1 MKQKQIFFALP
12 LGLLLA
18 LMLGGCVIPSPA
30 GATTP
35 TTATPVAEEE
45 ATVAP
50 TEVAPAVAETSVA
63 TATVST
69 RSLRVRAEPNETAE
83 VVAGINEGEIYN
95 VIGLSSDGLWVQLEI
110 PAAVNGN
117 GWVSANLVTLQ
128 GAITDAVITEV
139 PTSTTVTTDTTP
151 VATPVVT
158 TTTDSAPVT
167 ETVTATDAV
176 TATDVITTPES
187 APVTTDITTTATVTA
202 TTDVTATGTTTATAP
217 APGYALVSTDGIRL
231 RVRSEPNVDAEIVG
245 YVYDGES
252 YRVLDSSA
260 DDLWFLLAGAEQ
272 TPTDNPNGGWVS
284 AEFLLIG
291 Q

>member
-50 TEVAPAVAETSVA
+50 MEEAPAVAETSVA

-139 PTSTTVTTDTTP
+139 PTSTTVATDTAP
-151 VATPVVT
+151 VATDVVT
-158 TTTDSAPVT
+158 TTTDTAPVT
-167 ETVTATDAV
+167 ETVTT
-176 TATDVITTPES
+176 TDVMTTPES
-187 APVTTDITTTATVTA
+187 APVTTDITTTATATA

-260 DDLWFLLAGAEQ
+260 DGLWVLLAGAEQ

>member
-12 LGLLLA
+12 VGLLLA

-30 GATTP
+30 GASMQ

-45 ATVAP
+45 AAVAP
-50 TEVAPAVAETSVA
+50 TEVTPEVAATEVA
-63 TATVST
+63 TATVSA
-69 RSLRVRAEPNETAE
+69 RSLRVRAEPSESAE
-83 VVAGINEGEIYN
+83 VVAGINQGETYN

-110 PAAVNGN
+110 PTAPSGN
-117 GWVSANLVTLQ
+117 GWVSANFVTVQ
-128 GAITDAVITEV
+128 GSITDTVIAEV
-139 PTSTTVTTDTTP
+139 PASTTVTTDTTA
-151 VATPVVT
+151 VATEPIT
-158 TTTDSAPVT
+158 PTADALP
-167 ETVTATDAV
+167 ATDTV
-176 TATDVITTPES
+176 
-187 APVTTDITTTATVTA
+187 TTTATVT
-202 TTDVTATGTTTATAP
+202 TTDSVPVPTEITTTAPITTSADVTATGTTTATTP

-231 RVRSEPNVDAEIVG
+231 RVRSEPNADAEIVG

-260 DDLWFLLAGAEQ
+260 DGLWVLLAGAEQ

>member
-83 VVAGINEGEIYN
+83 VVAGINEGRC
-95 VIGLSSDGLWVQLEI
+95 V
-110 PAAVNGN
+110 
-117 GWVSANLVTLQ
+117 
-128 GAITDAVITEV
+128 
-139 PTSTTVTTDTTP
+139 
-151 VATPVVT
+151 
-158 TTTDSAPVT
+158 
-167 ETVTATDAV
+167 
-176 TATDVITTPES
+176 
-187 APVTTDITTTATVTA
+187 
-202 TTDVTATGTTTATAP
+202 
-217 APGYALVSTDGIRL
+217 
-231 RVRSEPNVDAEIVG
+231 
-245 YVYDGES
+245 
-252 YRVLDSSA
+252 
-260 DDLWFLLAGAEQ
+260 
-272 TPTDNPNGGWVS
+272 
-284 AEFLLIG
+284 
-291 Q
+291 

>member
-35 TTATPVAEEE
+35 TTTTPVAEE
-45 ATVAP
+45 ATTITPTAVAP
-50 TEVAPAVAETSVA
+50 EVAANSVA
-63 TATVST
+63 TATVSA
-69 RSLRVRAEPNETAE
+69 RSLRVRAEPSESAE
-83 VVAGINEGEIYN
+83 VVAGINQGETYN

-110 PAAVNGN
+110 PTAPSGN
-117 GWVSANLVTLQ
+117 GWVSANFVTVQ
-128 GAITDAVITEV
+128 GAITDAVIAEV
-139 PTSTTVTTDTTP
+139 PASTTVTTDTT
-151 VATPVVT
+151 AVVT
-158 TTTDSAPVT
+158 DPVTVTADAVPTTDTITATITTTDSAP
-167 ETVTATDAV
+167 A
-176 TATDVITTPES
+176 
-187 APVTTDITTTATVTA
+187 TTDITTTATVTA
-202 TTDVTATGTTTATAP
+202 STDVTATDTTTATAP

-231 RVRSEPNVDAEIVG
+231 RVRSEPSAEAEIVG
-245 YVYDGES
+245 YVYNGES

-260 DDLWFLLAGAEQ
+260 DGLWVLLAGAEQ

-284 AEFLLIG
+284 VEFLLIG

>member
-110 PAAVNGN
+110 PAAASGN

-139 PTSTTVTTDTTP
+139 PTSTSVTTDTTP
-151 VATPVVT
+151 AATDVVT
-158 TTTDSAPVT
+158 TTTDTAPVT
-167 ETVTATDAV
+167 ETVTATDV
-176 TATDVITTPES
+176 MTTPES
-187 APVTTDITTTATVTA
+187 APVTTDITTTDTVTA
-202 TTDVTATGTTTATAP
+202 TTDVTATGTTTATTP

-260 DDLWFLLAGAEQ
+260 DGLWVMLAGAEQ

>member
-35 TTATPVAEEE
+35 TAATPVAEEE

-50 TEVAPAVAETSVA
+50 TEAAPAVAETSVA

-110 PAAVNGN
+110 PAAASGN

-151 VATPVVT
+151 AATDVVT
-158 TTTDSAPVT
+158 TTTDTAPVT
-167 ETVTATDAV
+167 ETV

-187 APVTTDITTTATVTA
+187 APVTTDITTTDTVTA
-202 TTDVTATGTTTATAP
+202 TTDVTATGTTTVTTP

-260 DDLWFLLAGAEQ
+260 DGLWVLLAGAEQ